1 MSLQGWSNEE
11 TLRALE
17 KERDRYKETI
27 RRGYDKFNSFSVKGL
42 VEDGKN
48 RDVDINIVNKEQPAT
63 NKAKLSPPRNKPP
76 AGGDLV
82 SLLAKQRGIPI
93 KIPLTTTD
101 VTRGSHDK

>member
-27 RRGYDKFNSFSVKGL
+27 RRGYDKFNTFSVKGM

-48 RDVDINIVNKEQPAT
+48 RDVEQPAT

-76 AGGDLV
+76 AGEDLV

-93 KIPLTTTD
+93 KIPLSTTD